1 MSVLTALFLAKLING
16 VIIKSSVIIIDKG
29 QIQVFKINHKFTLL
43 IVWLLM
49 MVIYLPAGEARA
61 AGSANAVQVISKG
74 KIVFIPHDDRP
85 TSGEQTAAVVRK
97 LGYEVAMPDK
107 SLLGS

>member
-1 MSVLTALFLAKLING
+1 MSLLTALFLAKLING
-16 VIIKSSVIIIDKG
+16 AIIKSSVIIIDKG

-61 AGSANAVQVISKG
+61 AGSANAAQVIC
-74 KIVFIPHDDRP
+74 
-85 TSGEQTAAVVRK
+85 
-97 LGYEVAMPDK
+97 
-107 SLLGS
+107 